1 MQYPQLRLRRRR
13 STPAIRDL
21 LQETRIHIEDLIYP
35 LFVCP
40 GTNLRE
46 PVEAMPGVFRFSVD
60 LLLDEVAKAQQEGI
74 LAVLLFGVPQTKDE
88 LASAAYDDQ
97 GIVQEAV
104 RQLKEHF
111 PELVV
116 ITDVCLCGYTSHG
129 HCGVV
134 RNGVIVNDETLHL
147 LARTAL
153 SHAQAGADLV
163 APSDMMD
170 GRIKAIR
177 NKLDEGGF
185 SHVGILSYAAKFASA
200 FYGPFRE
207 AAGSA
212 PSFGDRRSYQMNPA
226 NRREAM
232 EEVLLDLA
240 EGADMVMIKP
250 ALAYLDVIRE
260 VRERVLCPLAAYN
273 VSGEYAMIKAAA
285 AQGWIDEKTVVMET
299 MTGIKRAGADLI
311 ITYHARDVAR
321 WFQEE

>member
-88 LASAAYDDQ
+88 FASTAYDDQ

-104 RQLKEHF
+104 RQLKDHF

-285 AQGWIDEKTVVMET
+285 AQGWIDEKMVVMET

-321 WFQEE
+321 WLQEE

>member
-13 STPAIRDL
+13 SNQSIREL
-21 LQETRIHIEDLIYP
+21 LQETRIQIEDLIYP
-35 LFVCP
+35 LFVCA
-40 GTNLRE
+40 GANRRQ
-46 PVEAMPGVFRFSVD
+46 PVESMPGVFRFSRD
-60 LLLDEVAKAQQEGI
+60 LLLDEVSRARDEGI
-74 LAVLLFGVPQTKDE
+74 LALLLFGVPETRDE
-88 LASAAYDDQ
+88 LATAAYDEQ
-97 GIVQEAV
+97 GVVQGAV
-104 RQLKEHF
+104 RLLKERF

-116 ITDVCLCGYTSHG
+116 ITDVCLCGYTDHG

-134 RNGVIVNDETLHL
+134 RNGVIVNDETLPL
-147 LARTAL
+147 IARTAI

-170 GRIKAIR
+170 GRVKAIR
-177 NKLDEGGF
+177 DILDENGF
-185 SHVGILSYAAKFASA
+185 SGVGILSYAAKFASA

-226 NRREAM
+226 NRREAL

-240 EGADMVMIKP
+240 EGADLVMIKP

-285 AQGWIDEKTVVMET
+285 AKGWIDEKAVVMET

-321 WFQEE
+321 WLQGG

>member
-104 RQLKEHF
+104 RQLKDHF

-285 AQGWIDEKTVVMET
+285 AQGWIDEKMVVMET

-321 WFQEE
+321 WLQEE

>member
-285 AQGWIDEKTVVMET
+285 AQGWIDEKMVVMET

>member
-88 LASAAYDDQ
+88 FASTAYDDQ

-285 AQGWIDEKTVVMET
+285 AQGWIDEKMVVMET

-321 WFQEE
+321 WLQEE

>member
-13 STPAIRDL
+13 SNQSIREL
-21 LQETRIHIEDLIYP
+21 LQETRIQIEDLIYP
-35 LFVCP
+35 LFVCA
-40 GTNLRE
+40 GANRRQ
-46 PVEAMPGVFRFSVD
+46 PVESMPGVFRFSRD
-60 LLLDEVAKAQQEGI
+60 LLLEEVSRARDEGI
-74 LAVLLFGVPQTKDE
+74 LALLLFGVPETRDE
-88 LASAAYDDQ
+88 LATAAYDEQ
-97 GIVQEAV
+97 GVVQGAV
-104 RQLKEHF
+104 RLLKERF

-116 ITDVCLCGYTSHG
+116 ITDVCLCGYTDHG

-134 RNGVIVNDETLHL
+134 RNGVIVNDETLPL
-147 LARTAL
+147 IARTAI

-170 GRIKAIR
+170 GRVKAIR
-177 NKLDEGGF
+177 DILDENGF
-185 SHVGILSYAAKFASA
+185 SGVGILSYAAKFASA

-226 NRREAM
+226 NRREAL

-240 EGADMVMIKP
+240 EGADLVMIKP

-285 AQGWIDEKTVVMET
+285 AKGWIDEKAVVMET

-321 WFQEE
+321 WLQGG